1 MALEAEL
8 QARDVRKGRLT
19 INSPQKMCSKA
30 EGNITGTR
38 FNSSSQTIKK
48 KNWAKYHERTVVR
61 NWTTGVVE

>member
-1 MALEAEL
+1 VALEAEL

-48 KNWAKYHERTVVR
+48 K
-61 NWTTGVVE
+61 TGQNIMKEQLSGIGQLEW